1 MSHINIKTGNL
12 ELPYVDKIYI
22 TEDKTSYISLNTGKV
37 VYLDN
42 NQTKTYQFDMG
53 RKPYKMLSY
62 LMENNGDFVPS
73 DTIYYD
79 VFGQNITE
87 KQDSIVDEVRRTLWK
102 IACIKCSD
110 IKIKK
115 HSGGETAFP
124 GYTLI
129 LPDQSEESLGD
140 SNDGC
145 GNHSEIIDKDDSYN
159 NQIDDGL
166 EMLMVDFINTTD
178 LSTETNISFMTDD
191 KRLTRILQ
199 LANQLKGTITRES
212 DISLVLKD
220 MIDDRVSKYVEC
232 KEACLCIR
240 DCGEYLGQ
248 NTLNDEVISNVHFIA
263 CFESYAQTQ
272 GYIIDKNICL
282 CNPNDFINLFVAV
295 LQSPEGT
302 KEFLDSIFYGPD
314 RIIIYMQE
322 GKERL
327 LKTFYKFRGDCL

>member
-12 ELPYVDKIYI
+12 ELPYIDKIYI
-22 TEDKTSYISLNTGKV
+22 TEDKASYISLNTGKV
-37 VYLDN
+37 VYLEN
-42 NQTKTYQFDMG
+42 NQLKSYQFDMG

-73 DTIYYD
+73 DTLYYD
-79 VFGQNITE
+79 VFGQNSSE
-87 KQDSIVDEVRRTLWK
+87 KQDSTVDEVRRTLWK
-102 IACIKCSD
+102 IVCIKNSD
-110 IKIKK
+110 LKIKK
-115 HSGGETAFP
+115 HSGGETSFS

-129 LPDQSEESLGD
+129 LPDQSEEILSDL
-140 SNDGC
+140 NDGC
-145 GNHSEIIDKDDSYN
+145 GNHSKIIDKD
-159 NQIDDGL
+159 NQIGDGL
-166 EMLMVDFINTTD
+166 EMLMVDFIDATD

-191 KRLTRILQ
+191 KRLTRILR
-199 LANQLKGTITRES
+199 LANQLKGEINDES
-212 DISLVLKD
+212 AISLVLKD

-232 KEACLCIR
+232 KETCLCIR

-248 NTLNDEVISNVHFIA
+248 NTLNDEVISNIHFMA
-263 CFESYAQTQ
+263 CFESYAQKQ

-327 LKTFYKFRGDCL
+327 LKTFYKFRGDYL